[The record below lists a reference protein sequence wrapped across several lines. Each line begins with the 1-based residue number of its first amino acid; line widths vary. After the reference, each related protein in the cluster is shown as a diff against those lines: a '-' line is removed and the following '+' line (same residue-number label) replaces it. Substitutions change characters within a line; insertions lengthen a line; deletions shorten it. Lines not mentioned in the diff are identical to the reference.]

1 MINGYLDLRS
11 DTVTLPK
18 AEMMNAIAN
27 APLGDDIMGEDAT
40 VNELQRKA
48 ADLLGMEDALLVIS
62 GTMANQIAI
71 MNFAQKGQEVIV
83 GNESH
88 ILNLE
93 GAALAAVAQ
102 VQARPMAVTDGYF
115 DPEVVESLISAGDIQ
130 RAKTAMISIE
140 NTYNLNAGQIVPL
153 ENMKEI
159 KELALQN
166 GLPVYLDGARIFNAA
181 VALEV
186 QPKEL
191 CKHVDAVQFCL
202 TKGLGCPLGSI
213 LAGSEEF
220 IHDAKMNRQ
229 RLGGGMRQAGIIAAP
244 GIYALDHMIDRLIED
259 NRKAYQ
265 LGKKL
270 MAIEGLN
277 ISLED
282 VQTNIIAADITKEGM
297 EADLFIELLK
307 EKNIKVKKIGRKK
320 VRMIVHYLITEK
332 DLAYLF
338 ESIRDIL
345 ENNRFVGHRLP
356 GDRGKT
362 PFSSLR

>member
-18 AEMMNAIAN
+18 AEMMDAIAN
-27 APLGDDIMGEDAT
+27 ASLGDDIMGEDAT

-48 ADLLGMEDALLVIS
+48 ADLLGMEDALLVAS

-71 MNFAQKGQEVIV
+71 MNFAQRGQEIIV

-102 VQARPMAVTDGYF
+102 VQARPMTVTNGYF
-115 DPEVVESLISAGDIQ
+115 NPEVVESLISAGDIQ
-130 RAKTAMISIE
+130 RAKTALISIE
-140 NTYNLNAGQIVPL
+140 NTYNLNAGQIVSI

-159 KELALQN
+159 KELAVQH
-166 GLPVYLDGARIFNAA
+166 GLPVYLDGARIFNAS

-186 QPKEL
+186 EPKEL

-220 IHDAKMNRQ
+220 IQNAKMNRQ

-244 GIYALDHMIDRLIED
+244 GIYALDHMIDRLKED
-259 NRKAYQ
+259 NQKACQ
-265 LGKKL
+265 LAKKL
-270 MAIEGLN
+270 TAVEGIN
-277 ISLED
+277 INLD
-282 VQTNIIAADITKEGM
+282 NVQTNIIAVDITKEDLD
-297 EADLFIELLK
+297 ADNFIELLK
-307 EKNIKVKKIGRKK
+307 EKKIKVKKIGKK
-320 VRMIVHYLITEK
+320 KIRMIVHYLITDE
-332 DLAYLF
+332 DLEYLF
-338 ESIRDIL
+338 ESMKGIL
-345 ENNRFVGHRLP
+345 SGSRTVQHQLF
-356 GDRGKT
+356 D
-362 PFSSLR
+362 